1 MGVYCFH
8 IIFGAVVFNER
19 GNRFLIKGKLNVIY
33 LIFILQILNGLIAGH
48 HVSGFSQIHRFA
60 HQILV
65 APAHSQLRRGRRY
78 RIAVHHVQRDHAASQ
93 RIHIGLNRLLRLRLR
108 HPCQRD
114 LPGVHAFHDRV
125 VRSGLCLCGNAGSDR
140 RNSHKQQKRQKTN
153 PFLHINHSSKHYST
167 YNSVGITMAKTR
179 MMMITDEIILFD
191 FLL

>member
-1 MGVYCFH
+1 MGINGFH
-8 IIFGAVVFNER
+8 IILVAFVLDQGSDC
-19 GNRFLIKGKLNVIY
+19 FLIKGKLNIID

-48 HVSGFSQIHRFA
+48 HVSGFPQIHRFA

-65 APAHSQLRRGRRY
+65 APAHSQLRRGCRY
-78 RIAVHHVQRDHAASQ
+78 RIAVHHIQRDHAASQ
-93 RIHIGLNRLLRLRLR
+93 RIHIGLHRLLRLCLG

-167 YNSVGITMAKTR
+167 YNSVGITIAKTR